1 MDVYPL
7 PRIEDVLD
15 RLGGC
20 NQLLPAWLNLCEHTH
35 TQHRDQRV
43 RNGHTANL
51 DASDHLGTCSNLEKF
66 PQGTVL
72 VDAIPTDWV
81 TTSGILQRE
90 GKRMIDSEKI
100 MRWGA
105 TTRGV
110 REASGTY
117 VDPQELASQ
126 LSAYPTQ
133 GNQFTT
139 INGTLTGEVQCQLPY
154 EHTSSMGGG
163 CQTLNGNEIAAY
175 RVVALEL
182 HCWPA
187 DTVVTVGKSPI
198 MVRTLGNPTMG
209 NIRKQY
215 THVTNLIKGFGQTAA
230 LQGGMLQVARS
241 LCKATLEAAG
251 INGWWEKLG
260 LWALLGLLVAK
271 SQNTTTVLALVI
283 RGFLIATAEASCHG
297 CALDPVRKMI
307 SCGPGEFVWK
317 ELPGWWNKFTFSVT
331 GDDPVVK
338 VYASL
343 GKAEVNC
350 LACFN
355 HLECA
360 YLLEFSDDFAAVDQ
374 TLLDRKHVVVLN
386 DEPTPHFCTAF
397 EAAIPEASKV
407 PHRRAKRG
415 VLEHA
420 IRWVNDKK
428 RETEIIETAV
438 MVTSTGDIELTDE
451 TCQKVHLFAF
461 DVVGFSVGF
470 IRTVALVEVYQAKS
484 TPITCPETL
493 MSHAGKGKR
502 AVHRDQ
508 SLWVESEKEEE
519 GQWGIVE
526 ISMHEYRECMLPVV
540 QTTQYWKEPR
550 FMPAVIGGPPTAGFW
565 LHHATPGSLAHGSS
579 AGLEEEL
586 P

>member
-1 MDVYPL
+1 
-7 PRIEDVLD
+7 
-15 RLGGC
+15 
-20 NQLLPAWLNLCEHTH
+20 
-35 TQHRDQRV
+35 
-43 RNGHTANL
+43 
-51 DASDHLGTCSNLEKF
+51 
-66 PQGTVL
+66 
-72 VDAIPTDWV
+72 
-81 TTSGILQRE
+81 
-90 GKRMIDSEKI
+90 MIDSEKI

-133 GNQFTT
+133 GKYKARGLCQIHMVAGRLETNSVHCCLGELRSPNVTTVSQFTT

-209 NIRKQY
+209 NIRKKY

-508 SLWVESEKEEE
+508 SLWVESEKDEE
-519 GQWGIVE
+519 GQ
-526 ISMHEYRECMLPVV
+526 SLRFQCMNTGSVCCQSFKPHS
-540 QTTQYWKEPR
+540 TGKN
-550 FMPAVIGGPPTAGFW
+550 
-565 LHHATPGSLAHGSS
+565 PGSCLQ
-579 AGLEEEL
+579 
-586 P
+586 